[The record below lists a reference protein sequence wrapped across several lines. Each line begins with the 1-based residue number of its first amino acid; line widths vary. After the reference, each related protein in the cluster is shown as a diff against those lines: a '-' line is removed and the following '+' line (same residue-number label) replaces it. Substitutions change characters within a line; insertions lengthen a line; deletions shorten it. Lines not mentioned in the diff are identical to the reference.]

1 MCKFTLTLALCP
13 CPQNRAFTRE
23 KNCVRKNNPY
33 EILVSDR
40 DLGYRHVLDVQDG
53 IGLASEET
61 CEPWKHLYGE
71 DAEPSM
77 FCGHLEWAFETH
89 EAGVELV
96 REKPCRSCLKGCVQA
111 KKQWLLALDVSDA
124 ETLKRASAKTD

>member
-13 CPQNRAFTRE
+13 CPQNRASTSER
-23 KNCVRKNNPY
+23 NCVRKNNPY
-33 EILVSDR
+33 EILVSDG
-40 DLGYRHVLDVQDG
+40 DLGYRHVLDLQDG

-77 FCGHLEWAFETH
+77 FCGHLEWAFEVR
-89 EAGVELV
+89 EANSGLV
-96 REKPCRSCLKGCVQA
+96 RKKPCRSCLKGCVQA
-111 KKQWLLALDVSDA
+111 RRQWLLSLDVGDPDK
-124 ETLKRASAKTD
+124 LKRASPKTD